1 MDNIEK
7 EEDSEAKGRTDD
19 EKLIAKAKKCLEE
32 YLDRESDN
40 IRRAEEAIRFRA
52 GEQWPETIKR
62 ERENSIQEGGPRPC
76 PVLDKTNQY
85 VRQVINEE
93 RQNRAAIKV
102 RPVDD
107 LADKKTAEIYTG
119 IIRHFEDA
127 SNAIHAYT
135 TAGEHAI
142 DGGFGYFRMLTE
154 RCDPMSFDQDI
165 VIKRIPNRF
174 SVATGYHTEIDG
186 SDMKEAVI
194 WETLTREEFR
204 EAYPDAEEVGFD
216 DHDDWADET
225 TIRVAE
231 YMYIDT
237 TNFTIHMLED
247 GSIVTDD
254 EFKQMAEIAT
264 AMGGMV
270 TTVKS
275 RETQS
280 KKVKWCKIT
289 SKEVLERQDMLG
301 QYIPVF
307 KVIGEELV
315 MPDGK
320 ARYTGLVERGMD
332 SQRLHN
338 YSIAGFIEHVA
349 LAPRAPWLAE
359 ETQVAGYENDYSD
372 ANRKNIVLLKY
383 KGTSSEDG
391 RALPPPQR
399 TPPAGISPG
408 WQQMLQNTEHG
419 IEASMGMYGP
429 TVGAKSQ
436 EKSGIAL
443 QEQKAQGMV
452 GNFHFPDNLSRTIQH
467 CGRVMLDWIPKL
479 MSASRVVRI
488 LGEDNEQSVAHL
500 DWEQEASVMPR
511 TDQFGQQV
519 GDVYNLSVGKYDVTV
534 STGPSYTAKR
544 QEAAENQIQLIQ
556 AKPELL
562 SLIGDIVFNNM
573 DWPGSEKI
581 AERLKAMLPP
591 QIQQMEDAGKENKPI
606 DPKMQAMMQQMQQVS
621 EVLKQKKMEMDIKTQ
636 QMEKMDMMLK
646 ETASEVR
653 ADKAATD
660 SIRNEIK
667 SNQRVLQEQRLRI
680 KAELSLIGRDIQDKI
695 EEILGGQVPPEV
707 VSDINNI
714 ILNAQNE
721 IEGPHITDL

>member
-216 DHDDWADET
+216 DYDDWADET